1 MWNPSGRSGLLP
13 GDWQSEREEE
23 SMLGDSPIHPVLL
36 STDLA
41 ETRRFYHDQI
51 GLEIMSEI
59 EEAIVFRCGGG
70 THLAVTKST
79 TGTADTQTQASW
91 EVPDVR
97 DEVAELR
104 SRGVTV
110 EEYDMPGLKTE
121 DGIADIGFAWLAWI
135 VDPGRNALEIMQVK
149 E

>member
-1 MWNPSGRSGLLP
+1 VGCHRFLFAKWG
-13 GDWQSEREEE
+13 GDVEFFQAAAGCYLGGWQSEHEEG
-23 SMLGDSPIHPVLL
+23 SMLGESPIHPVLL

-51 GLEIMSEI
+51 GLEIVSEN

-70 THLAVTKST
+70 TRLAVTKST
-79 TGTADTQTQASW
+79 TGTADTQTQAGW

-97 DEVAELR
+97 AEVAELR

-121 DGIADIGFAWLAWI
+121 DGIADIGFAW
-135 VDPGRNALEIMQVK
+135 RES
-149 E
+149 